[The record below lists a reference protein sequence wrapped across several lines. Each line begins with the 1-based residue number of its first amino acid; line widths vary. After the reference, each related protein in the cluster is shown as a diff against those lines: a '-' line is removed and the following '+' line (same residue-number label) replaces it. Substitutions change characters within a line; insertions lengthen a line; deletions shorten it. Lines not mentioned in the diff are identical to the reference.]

1 MKSLAFFFLMLGIVF
16 ITIGYTELKFKNKYK
31 EKIIEYRFIP
41 RSIYEEQMHP
51 INLKSSFGSMFE
63 KDEPQTSSTRGNIY

>member
-51 INLKSSFGSMFE
+51 ISM
-63 KDEPQTSSTRGNIY
+63 